1 MEEFNNDFDREHA
14 EQVIEHLI
22 ELGAAS
28 WDGMDADGERM
39 FTFDMD
45 IIQEEIPE
53 LYTVIMEDLDA
64 TMMEL
69 YQKGLAELEYDEELN
84 AHFKITEEG
93 KALLEELGF
102 DFFGNSEDQ
111 EQ

>member
-1 MEEFNNDFDREHA
+1 MEEFNSFDHEHA
-14 EQVIEHLI
+14 EQVIEYLI
-22 ELGAAS
+22 EIGAAS
-28 WDGMDADGERM
+28 WDGMDEDGERM
-39 FTFDMD
+39 FTFNMD

-53 LYTVIMEDLDA
+53 LYEVIMKDLDA

-84 AHFKITEEG
+84 AHFKISEEG
-93 KALLEELGF
+93 KDLLTEFGF

-111 EQ
+111 DQ